1 MLLLFSWAPLSQTP
15 LPAPS
20 LCHLPTTNLFSTSIL
35 SSFWEYSR
43 NETTE
48 YNLEIFSL
56 SIRSLRSSQAVA
68 CYQQLILFFYCW
80 GVLQCMDAPEL
91 VQLNA
96 GQVGYRW
103 HLGDKRH
110 GPLAAWVDSGC
121 RGWELF
127 THNVGGV
134 SWRLELH
141 PVFYYRTESH
151 YERLYTDFAWTQS
164 FTSLG

>member
-20 LCHLPTTNLFSTSIL
+20 RCHLPTTNLFSTSIL

-68 CYQQLILFFYCW
+68 CYQQLILFFIAEEYSSAW
-80 GVLQCMDAPEL
+80 MRQSWFSWMQGRRVIAGILETNDMVLWLREWT
-91 VQLNA
+91 
-96 GQVGYRW
+96 VGAEAENCS
-103 HLGDKRH
+103 
-110 GPLAAWVDSGC
+110 PIT
-121 RGWELF
+121 WEVWAEGLSCTQYF
-127 THNVGGV
+127 TIAQKATMNVCTQILCEHKV
-134 SWRLELH
+134 SLL
-141 PVFYYRTESH
+141 
-151 YERLYTDFAWTQS
+151 
-164 FTSLG
+164 